1 MIILIHARDDFQ
13 ETALAGSVQSEHA
26 DLGSI
31 VEAEIDLAQHL
42 LLRRIDFAD
51 VDQRKNDLFI
61 VRGHEIRGS
70 FFDRVVAKLAPYQ
83 TLALPHNPSA
93 ATPECT

>member
-1 MIILIHARDDFQ
+1 MIFSRLLLPDPFR
-13 ETALAGSVQSEHA
+13 SEHA
-26 DLGSI
+26 DLRAV

-51 VDQRKNDLFI
+51 VHQRENDLFI